1 MFGRKGRTGEKCTG
15 IAFIEQAANT
25 LATCG
30 HLEREHSDQRLVSP
44 GGFRRKGLGKCADAL
59 FRFVTI
65 A

>member
-1 MFGRKGRTGEKCTG
+1 MYGRKGRTGEKCTG
-15 IAFIEQAANT
+15 IVFIEQAANM

-44 GGFRRKGLGKCADAL
+44 GGFPVKGLGKYAVAL
-59 FRFVTI
+59 FRFVTV

>member
-1 MFGRKGRTGEKCTG
+1 MSGRKSRTGEKCTG
-15 IAFIEQAANT
+15 IVFIEQAANT

-30 HLEREHSDQRLVSP
+30 HLEREQSEQQLVPP
-44 GGFRRKGLGKCADAL
+44 GGFPCKGLGKRAGAL